1 MATYKCPKCGFLI
14 NTDQIGG
21 NITCP
26 QCGTQFPIAADQQP
40 PQFNQP
46 QGQQAP
52 YQQQSYQ
59 QPAYQRGA
67 FDAGPSGKS
76 RGVAGLL
83 AILVGSLGIHYFY
96 LGKTTAGIIFL
107 LVSVLSC
114 GILAAITGIVSLIQG
129 IMMFTM
135 TEEAFEQKYVNSTS
149 TLPLF

>member
-14 NTDQIGG
+14 DTDQIGG

-52 YQQQSYQ
+52 YQQ
-59 QPAYQRGA
+59 PAYQRGV

-83 AILVGSLGIHYFY
+83 AIFLGYLGIQYFY
-96 LGKTTAGIIFL
+96 LGKSTAGIIFL
-107 LVSVLSC
+107 LVGLISC
-114 GILAAITGIVSLIQG
+114 GSITGIVSLIQG